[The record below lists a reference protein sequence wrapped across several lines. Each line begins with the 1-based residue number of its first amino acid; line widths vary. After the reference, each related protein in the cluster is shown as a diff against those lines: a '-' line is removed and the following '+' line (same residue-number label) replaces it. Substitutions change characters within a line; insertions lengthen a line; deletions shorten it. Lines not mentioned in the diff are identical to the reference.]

1 MTSAPVFSA
10 DLPSTNNATTARR
23 LGYLSGAPRVS
34 TRPDSESSGP
44 RSHILG
50 VTGAFEELGWEVNS
64 FILGNRISSN
74 LSHRSEGLMHR
85 SWAHAL
91 AADFGRMTMR
101 VLNARAAWRK
111 LGGRV
116 DWVYERLGGFQSL
129 GRKFQKNGA
138 VWILESNALVFRE
151 ASVERRSSVL
161 TSLARRL
168 EFQAY
173 RECDVIVVISDLL
186 KDLICTE
193 AGVAR
198 EKVLVV
204 PNGVNTSVF
213 DPSRYTARR
222 LFPGFTVG
230 FVGRLNKWQALDVL
244 LHAVKELRTEQGID
258 INVAIVGD
266 GVMRNEW
273 SGLASTLGLQNAVQF
288 TGQIKFDEIP
298 SYLAGFDAGYSGQVE
313 LKTAGMYL
321 SPLKL
326 YEYLAMAKPVV
337 AAEFA
342 DARKLIRNGET
353 GFLFESGNK
362 EDLKRALSAA
372 WLSRQKLPAMGRVAR
387 LEIIAQ
393 HSWKA
398 RVEQM
403 IVDIHRVLGERACAH

>member
-1 MTSAPVFSA
+1 MTSTPILSTEPPTLKNRA
-10 DLPSTNNATTARR
+10 DGLR

-44 RSHILG
+44 RSHVTG
-50 VTGAFEELGWEVNS
+50 VIGAFEELGWEVHP
-64 FILGNRISSN
+64 FILGNRISSK
-74 LSHRSEGLMHR
+74 LSRRSEGLMHR
-85 SWAHAL
+85 SRAHAL
-91 AADFGRMTMR
+91 TADLGRLAMR
-101 VLNARAAWRK
+101 VLSARAAWRE

-116 DWVYERLGGFQSL
+116 DWVYERLGSFQAL
-129 GRKFQKNGA
+129 GRRFQRQGA

-173 RECDVIVVISDLL
+173 RECDVIVVISEML
-186 KDLICTE
+186 KELICAE
-193 AGVAR
+193 AGVAKN
-198 EKVLVV
+198 KVVAV
-204 PNGVNTSVF
+204 PNGVNTRIF

-230 FVGRLNKWQALDVL
+230 FVGRLNAWQALELL
-244 LHAVKELRTEQGID
+244 LHAVKELREEQDLD

-266 GVMRNEW
+266 GVMKNEW
-273 SGLASTLGLQNAVQF
+273 SSLVSTLGLEKAVQF
-288 TGQIKFDEIP
+288 TGQIKFDEVP
-298 SYLAGFDAGYSGQVE
+298 SYIAGFDTGYSGQVD

-342 DARKLIRNGET
+342 DARRLIRDGET

-362 EDLKRALSAA
+362 QDLKRAVREA
-372 WLSRQKLPAMGRVAR
+372 WLSRQKLPAIGRLAR
-387 LEIIAQ
+387 EEVVAQ

-398 RVEQM
+398 RVAQM
-403 IVDIHRVLGERACAH
+403 IEDINRVLGERSCRR